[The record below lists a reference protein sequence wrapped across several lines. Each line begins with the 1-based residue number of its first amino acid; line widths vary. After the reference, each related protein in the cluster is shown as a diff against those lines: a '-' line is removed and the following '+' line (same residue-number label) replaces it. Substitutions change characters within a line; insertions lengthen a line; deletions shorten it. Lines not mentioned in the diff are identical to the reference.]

1 MEDSNLHVD
10 ATQKTGISASISA
23 KALKFP
29 TEKNVKC
36 AVLKFGYF
44 QYLTRYLFIQ
54 HVFYKQCVF
63 AIVRVIKLGRMR

>member
-10 ATQKTGISASISA
+10 ATQQTEISASILE
-23 KALKFP
+23 KALKFL

-36 AVLKFGYF
+36 AVYKFGYF

-54 HVFYKQCVF
+54 RVFYKQCVF
-63 AIVRVIKLGRMR
+63 AIFRVIKSRRMR